1 MDKRTGIF
9 AGDDPFQI
17 ARDWLADELSR
28 NARLA
33 VLGDFNIAP
42 EARDVHDPQ
51 LWEGK
56 VLFSEAERAALRQ
69 LTEDGLTDSIRLL
82 IQLGHKVQAVRLR
95 EGERR
100 YDIGNFESYFKAFI
114 DFALTDEK
122 YGYMVRQYL
131 KRKAR
136 EF

>member
-1 MDKRTGIF
+1 M
-9 AGDDPFQI
+9 
-17 ARDWLADELSR
+17 
-28 NARLA
+28 
-33 VLGDFNIAP
+33 
-42 EARDVHDPQ
+42 
-51 LWEGK
+51 
-56 VLFSEAERAALRQ
+56 
-69 LTEDGLTDSIRLL
+69 
-82 IQLGHKVQAVRLR
+82 IQLGYKVRALTLR

-114 DFALTDEK
+114 DFALADEK